1 MMRAASDV
9 LAPTADAK
17 RGASLPSNDN
27 RMR

>member
-9 LAPTADAK
+9 LAAMADAK

-27 RMR
+27 RVR